1 MSFKIKRHIC
11 TSVISWWIEYRLWR
25 NHPTLCSYN
34 GRGHQTTWFYGG
46 ERAAR
51 GVSTSKDCAARLPSY
66 GLSAVEQICD
76 TRRVRCQ
83 NGTCARTYR
92 SGAKH
97 RRVWKHGSRAS
108 AQFPQVS
115 AHARSRAR
123 DGGASGRIG
132 PAPRQ
137 ALWRA
142 AAKSVSGQHIC
153 KYIGIY
159 VYIYY

>member
-1 MSFKIKRHIC
+1 MYKCNFLMNRIPPLTKSPNVVFVQWPWP
-11 TSVISWWIEYRLWR
+11 SNYLVLWR
-25 NHPTLCSYN
+25 WTSCT
-34 GRGHQTTWFYGG
+34 RGFNFNF
-46 ERAAR
+46 
-51 GVSTSKDCAARLPSY
+51 AARLPSY